1 MKIKKQTKRA
11 IVITGIFCI
20 LFLAVSI
27 WYAVRYQNSRLVVPM
42 DFSTY
47 TFQTGDLPMILS
59 VSMICLYGLSL
70 AGWLCIRF
78 WKVRKQQGSDYT
90 RTLNP
95 RLGYLGLLGFL
106 GFGGFWTYA
115 LNGEIFP
122 FLFFSFFG
130 FFGFFYEGRL
140 SDTFMDERFQ
150 EEVVLAERKAYR
162 ISNSI
167 MFLGLLLLCRGKL
180 FGNLEYTLIA
190 VVIVFS
196 LAFALQ
202 QFLREYLLYRY
213 DHDSPC
219 GNDGE

>member
-78 WKVRKQQGSDYT
+78 WKVRKQRGSDYT

-130 FFGFFYEGRL
+130 FFGFSMRAGYLIHLWMSGSRRRSFWQ
-140 SDTFMDERFQ
+140 SERHTGSATASCFWDCCCSA
-150 EEVVLAERKAYR
+150 AE
-162 ISNSI
+162 S
-167 MFLGLLLLCRGKL
+167 
-180 FGNLEYTLIA
+180 
-190 VVIVFS
+190 FS
-196 LAFALQ
+196 
-202 QFLREYLLYRY
+202 ET
-213 DHDSPC
+213 
-219 GNDGE
+219 